1 MILELVSNQNPFVFR
16 ITGPPKENGVEGR
29 GGGGGGDMKRLN
41 LTPASKYA

>member
-1 MILELVSNQNPFVFR
+1 MIFELVSNRDVFVSR
-16 ITGPPKENGVEGR
+16 IKGPQKEN